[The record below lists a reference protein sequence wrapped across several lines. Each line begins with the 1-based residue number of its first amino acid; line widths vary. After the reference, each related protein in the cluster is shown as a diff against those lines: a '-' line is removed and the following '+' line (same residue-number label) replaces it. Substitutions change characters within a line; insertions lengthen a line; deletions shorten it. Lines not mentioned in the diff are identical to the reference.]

1 MDYLNNL
8 ISKWMPSDSPRV
20 AVDSHPRLSGIMD
33 TINATLAHGPRTRL
47 PAEFYDD
54 RGRAIIDKIG
64 VEEWFSGYRESAEY
78 RTVGIGSL
86 VGDIISCM
94 VGTVQDNRNVGVAGT
109 KNQAG
114 HAPEVM
120 SSGKKMK
127 FTLSGCHDTTLAAI
141 LASFG
146 AFDNEKWPPY
156 TSSIAL
162 ELFKKSAATN
172 GAVSTDIRDLGEQG
186 QAKESVSKLASFWSS
201 WFGSSAP
208 KVQAAGGDIT
218 RKTMKELSP
227 EEKRSFD
234 GYYVRLRYNDRPMT
248 IPGCK
253 IPGNHLAGDP
263 TFCTLV
269 SALAMGMHLD
279 ITNES
284 QEAFKSIAD
293 KFTPKNWKESCQSN
307 LDGPLFPPK
316 EEPAG
321 F

>member
-8 ISKWMPSDSPRV
+8 ISKWMPTDSPRV

-33 TINATLAHGPRTRL
+33 TINSTLAHGPRTRL
-47 PAEFYDD
+47 PSEFYDD
-54 RGRAIIDKIG
+54 RGLTIIDKIA

-86 VGDIISCM
+86 VGDIVSCM
-94 VGTVQDNRNVGVAGT
+94 VGSVQRNRNIRVAESGT
-109 KNQAG
+109 QAG
-114 HAPEVM
+114 HASEVM
-120 SSGKKMK
+120 SGGNKFK

-141 LASFG
+141 LTSFG

-162 ELFKKSAATN
+162 ELFKKTATTN
-172 GAVSTDIRDLGEQG
+172 GAVTTDIRSLYEQG
-186 QAKESVSKLASFWSS
+186 QAKDSTSKLSSLWSS
-201 WFGSSAP
+201 WFGSSASKAP
-208 KVQAAGGDIT
+208 AADGQT
-218 RKTMKELSP
+218 NRKTMNELSL

-263 TFCTLV
+263 SFCTLV
-269 SALAMGMHLD
+269 STHARGNWALLIIHRRHLKVLP
-279 ITNES
+279 I
-284 QEAFKSIAD
+284 
-293 KFTPKNWKESCQSN
+293 N
-307 LDGPLFPPK
+307 LLQGIGRSLVVRI
-316 EEPAG
+316 
-321 F
+321 

>member
-33 TINATLAHGPRTRL
+33 TINSTLAHGPSTRL
-47 PAEFYDD
+47 PSEFYDD

-86 VGDIISCM
+86 VGDIVSCM
-94 VGTVQDNRNVGVAGT
+94 VGSVQRNRKIRVAESDNP
-109 KNQAG
+109 AG
-114 HAPEVM
+114 HASEVM
-120 SSGKKMK
+120 SGGNNIK

-141 LASFG
+141 LTSFG
-146 AFDNEKWPPY
+146 AFENEKWPPY

-162 ELFKKSAATN
+162 ELFKKSATTN
-172 GAVSTDIRDLGEQG
+172 GAGSTDIRSSHEQG
-186 QAKESVSKLASFWSS
+186 QARESSSKLSGVWSS
-201 WFGSSAP
+201 WFGFSAS
-208 KVQAAGGDIT
+208 KASAADGKSN
-218 RKTMKELSP
+218 RKTMNELSL
-227 EEKRSFD
+227 EEKRCFD

-263 TFCTLV
+263 SFCTLV
-269 SALAMGMHLD
+269 SVLARGTWALLIIHRRHLKVLP
-279 ITNES
+279 INLL
-284 QEAFKSIAD
+284 QRIGKSLVGQI
-293 KFTPKNWKESCQSN
+293 
-307 LDGPLFPPK
+307 
-316 EEPAG
+316 
-321 F
+321 